1 MGGASFLRQWAV
13 RLQTLLAALPSKLI
27 RMVDVKKHARI
38 DPSGI
43 RDNELKTLKISKN
56 GVKTYADRGTTST
69 SIYE

>member
-1 MGGASFLRQWAV
+1 
-13 RLQTLLAALPSKLI
+13 
-27 RMVDVKKHARI
+27 MVDVKKHARI

>member
-1 MGGASFLRQWAV
+1 
-13 RLQTLLAALPSKLI
+13 LAALPSKLI